1 MADSFLLQ
9 RACCS
14 GSGVGTMMSGFSAS
28 EAALE
33 GFRITRENP
42 RAFATWV
49 GASFA
54 INILIIVID
63 AFMPASIRH
72 GLDTL
77 NANTTPTPSQFRDA
91 MILASPVLVF
101 ALAVMSVMAAAVYRL
116 IFRHDDAHFAYLR
129 LGADELR
136 LMGVTVIFLGLAV
149 GLVFA
154 VSIGI
159 GVVLA
164 LISLAAPDVAGALQ
178 LPAAF
183 LSLFIVA
190 AILVRLSLAPVA
202 TFAERRIRIFESW
215 TLTRGHFWTL
225 LGAYALAL
233 CCFVAIAI
241 LAMMVFFTIAGA
253 ILVASGG
260 KLADVGSVMKPQG
273 GSLQSYL
280 TVGIIAYMV
289 LSSFLSA
296 LWNAVLAAPGAVAYL
311 QLHGAP
317 PSRPLAV
324 QPEAG

>member
-1 MADSFLLQ
+1 FLLQ

-136 LMGVTVIFLGLAV
+136 LMGVTVIFLGL
-149 GLVFA
+149 
-154 VSIGI
+154 
-159 GVVLA
+159 
-164 LISLAAPDVAGALQ
+164 
-178 LPAAF
+178 
-183 LSLFIVA
+183 
-190 AILVRLSLAPVA
+190 
-202 TFAERRIRIFESW
+202 
-215 TLTRGHFWTL
+215 
-225 LGAYALAL
+225 
-233 CCFVAIAI
+233 
-241 LAMMVFFTIAGA
+241 
-253 ILVASGG
+253 
-260 KLADVGSVMKPQG
+260 
-273 GSLQSYL
+273 
-280 TVGIIAYMV
+280 
-289 LSSFLSA
+289 
-296 LWNAVLAAPGAVAYL
+296 
-311 QLHGAP
+311 
-317 PSRPLAV
+317 
-324 QPEAG
+324 